1 MNRFQIVSGCPDCQ
15 AFRDGRELFGELEHI
30 AGEHELAPLRVA
42 RALGALI
49 GQWNA
54 VTAEYTA
61 GGPLNDE
68 QAEDL
73 VGNVLRDV
81 EYSLRTYLRGDSPSH
96 VH

>member
-1 MNRFQIVSGCPDCQ
+1 MNRFKIVSECPSCQ
-15 AFRDGRELFGELEHI
+15 AFADGRVLFGELERL
-30 AGEHELAPLRVA
+30 AGEHELEPLRIA
-42 RALGALI
+42 RALGALV

-54 VTAEYTA
+54 VAAEYTA

-96 VH
+96 AH